1 MELTFV
7 HASLSSCNE
16 SENVVN
22 FQQISE
28 EPFESVNLRELVSS
42 THDQWK

>member
-16 SENVVN
+16 SANVEN
-22 FQQISE
+22 FQQINE
-28 EPFESVNLRELVSS
+28 EPFESVNLRELGSS
-42 THDQWK
+42 THDRWK